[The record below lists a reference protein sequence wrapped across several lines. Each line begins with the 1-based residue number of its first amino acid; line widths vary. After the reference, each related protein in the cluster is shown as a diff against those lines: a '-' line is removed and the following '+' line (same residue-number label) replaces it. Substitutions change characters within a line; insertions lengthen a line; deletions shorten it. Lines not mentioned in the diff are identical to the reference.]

1 MKKLLALIVFFITSI
16 SFSQDIN
23 MQNGTFDR
31 CSGIFYDSG
40 GEFGN
45 YGSDEDLVI
54 TLCPE
59 TAGFMVQLNFNAFA
73 TQLNVDTMTI
83 YNGQDTAAPELGT
96 YNGVA
101 SPGFVTATPNINPS
115 GCLTIA
121 FSSDGVA
128 SNSGW
133 AAEISC
139 LEPCQDITA
148 QIDSTV
154 PVVDTDGAI
163 KVCPGD
169 DITFTGG
176 GTFSNDPTGA
186 TYEWDFGDM
195 NTANGQTVTHSYNT
209 PGVYLVNLVVR
220 DDNFS
225 DDPNGCPSNNSID
238 QIVQVATEPDFSASQ
253 AANAVLCYG
262 ESTTI
267 TGAATPVEF
276 IFDCSPATGNQT
288 ALPDGNG
295 VSYTS
300 GTIVENCYDDAEVV
314 VDGSQIA
321 EVCLNIEHSYSG
333 DLDIYLESPNGVQV
347 QLFAQAGGGTYFGG
361 ADNNDNGVPGVGADY
376 CFSTTATTL
385 LQNANTINAGT
396 NPPNASWEP
405 GTYLPIGNFDDF
417 IGSPING
424 DWTII
429 ITDNIPVDDGTIFY
443 WSLDFDPSLQPPL
456 LSFTP
461 NITSEGWDA
470 DPTITN
476 TSGNVITVTPPDAGQ
491 YCYTYR
497 ATDDYGC
504 EYTEQVCIDVLPEL
518 IAAAPNNLVICDPG
532 AAPYI
537 FDLELNTPVVTAS
550 ASNAGD
556 LVVTYHISQTDA
568 ENDAGAI
575 SGTNNYSGTD
585 GETIF
590 VRVEYLT
597 SGCNEVFPF
606 TLNLSGQPVLN
617 PVSALELC
625 DDSSNDGFE
634 EFNLNAQTAGILGGQ
649 DASSFE
655 VTYHLSFAD
664 ADADVAALPLNYT
677 NTANPQPIFVRIETI
692 GDSSC
697 YNASSNPLF
706 NLVVIPREDATF
718 NVTPTCDGATVNTP
732 LATPGGVFEFTGFPG
747 PGVSIDPTTGE
758 VTGATSGLPYEV
770 RYTTS
775 GVCPSVFTLTFNVL
789 TEDNATFNVTPTCD
803 GGTASITGDSGGI
816 FSFNPV
822 PTDTAVIDS
831 STGDVTNA
839 TPGTSYTIEYMT
851 SGACPASSTQVLTVL
866 NLDDPSFSLTA
877 TCDGATATIAG
888 DTGGTFAFN
897 PAPTDAA
904 VIDVNTGTITSGTS
918 GATYSV
924 EYTTANSCP
933 QSSIEAVTV
942 LDSDDASFTVAPT
955 CDGGVVTITG
965 TVGGIFDFDTV
976 PTDTAVID
984 SNTGEV
990 TNASSG
996 ATYSISYTTLGVCP
1010 DTEVVTF
1017 NALPIDDAS
1026 FIVNPTCDGGETTI
1040 TGITGGTF
1048 SFDVVPTDLAVIDT
1062 NTGNVTNGTP
1072 GETYTIEYVTFGA
1085 CPNSSIVVFTANPLP
1100 SLVVP
1105 TALEVCDDGVP
1116 DGLTEIDL
1124 SIKNEEISG
1133 NNPLYSVSYYL
1144 TPGDADTATD
1154 PLPTLYT

>member
-1 MKKLLALIVFFITSI
+1 
-16 SFSQDIN
+16 
-23 MQNGTFDR
+23 MQNATINQ
-31 CSGIFYDSG
+31 CSSGFFYDSG

-45 YGSDEDLVI
+45 AGNDENLTL
-54 TLCPE
+54 TLCPD
-59 TAGFMVQLNFNAFA
+59 TPGLQAQLNFTQFA
-73 TQLNVDTMTI
+73 LQNNLDFLTI
-83 YNGQDTAAPELGT
+83 YNGPDIT
-96 YNGVA
+96 YDEIVTSTGVV
-101 SPGFVTATPNINPS
+101 SPGLITASLTEINPGGLANPD
-115 GCLTIA
+115 GCLTI
-121 FSSDGVA
+121 VYT
-128 SNSGW
+128 SNSTGPSQGW
-133 AAEISC
+133 IAEISC
-139 LEPCQDITA
+139 FEPCQTIDAVIANTTPVTNSEDIIRICQGQEVTFEGDGVFSSDSSGA
-148 QIDSTV
+148 Q
-154 PVVDTDGAI
+154 
-163 KVCPGD
+163 
-169 DITFTGG
+169 
-176 GTFSNDPTGA
+176 
-186 TYEWDFGDM
+186 YEWDFGDG
-195 NTANGQTVTHSYNT
+195 TSATGQVVSKVYNDE
-209 PGVYLVNLVVR
+209 GIYIVNLVVS
-220 DDNFS
+220 DDN
-225 DDPNGCPSNNSID
+225 PAGCSSSNLLNQFVHVS
-238 QIVQVATEPDFSASQ
+238 TNPDFTGTQ
-253 AANAVLCYG
+253 AVQNTICYG
-262 ESTTI
+262 ESVDI
-267 TGAATPVEF
+267 
-276 IFDCSPATGNQT
+276 
-288 ALPDGNG
+288 
-295 VSYTS
+295 S
-300 GTIVENCYDDAEVV
+300 GQ
-314 VDGSQIA
+314 VDGVTFAIDCANGGVQANLGSTAGQTYNSTLELDCFLGQTLSDPSQLESICI
-321 EVCLNIEHSYSG
+321 VMEHTYIG
-333 DLDIYLESPNGVQV
+333 DLDIIIQSPSGQQV
-347 QLFAQAGGGTYFGG
+347 ALHDETGGGTFLGNPIISDG
-361 ADNNDNGVPGVGADY
+361 TGPGQGWEY
-376 CFSTTATTL
+376 CFSMS
-385 LQNANTINAGT
+385 GT
-396 NPPNASWEP
+396 NLLSNSPTIP
-405 GTYLPIGNFDDF
+405 GGTPTPGNSVDPDSGPFLPVGDF
-417 IGSPING
+417 NSFVGTEING
-424 DWTII
+424 EWTLII
-429 ITDNIPVDDGTIFY
+429 VDNLNIDDGTVFT
-443 WSLDFDPSLQPPL
+443 WSLNFDESLIESDFA
-456 LSFTP
+456 FTP
-461 NITSEGWDA
+461 IIDNEGWDSN
-470 DPTITN
+470 PTIVNTN
-476 TSGNVITVTPPDAGQ
+476 SNVITVAPPDAGQ
-491 YCYTYR
+491 YTYTYR
-497 ATDDYGC
+497 AFDDFGC
-504 EYTEQVCIDVLPEL
+504 EYSQEVTVEVLPEL
-518 IAAAPNNLVICDPG
+518 IAVAPNNLVICDPG

-556 LVVTYHISQTDA
+556 LVVTYHNSQTDA

-606 TLNLSGQPVLN
+606 TLNLSGQPVIN

-904 VIDVNTGTITSGTS
+904 VIDVNTGTITSGAS

-955 CDGGVVTITG
+955 CNGGVVTITG
-965 TVGGIFDFDTV
+965 TVGGIFGFDTV

-1062 NTGNVTNGTP
+1062 NTGDVTNGTP

-1105 TALEVCDDGVP
+1105 TALAVCDDGVP

-1144 TPGDADTATD
+1144 TPGDADTA
-1154 PLPTLYT
+1154 